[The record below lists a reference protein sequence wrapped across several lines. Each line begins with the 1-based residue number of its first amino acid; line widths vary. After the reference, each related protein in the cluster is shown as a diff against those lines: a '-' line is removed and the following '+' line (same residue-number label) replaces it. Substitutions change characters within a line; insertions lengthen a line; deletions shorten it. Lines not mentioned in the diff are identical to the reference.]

1 MPKSTFPPM
10 TPFLYVSDVARY
22 QEFLER
28 AFGFTTTLCQ
38 EDPSDPEH
46 VHGESKLGDALVM
59 ISRAA
64 PKWETSSP
72 RQLGG
77 VTAGVYAMVDD
88 VDTHCRQARAAGAR
102 IEWEPED
109 KPWGHRIYTARDSEG
124 HQWHFAMERVR

>member
-1 MPKSTFPPM
+1 MANGTFPPM
-10 TPFLYVSDVARY
+10 SPFLYVSDVARY

-28 AFGFTTTLCQ
+28 AFGFTTHLYE
-38 EDPSDPEH
+38 EDPDDPEH

-64 PKWETSSP
+64 SKWKTNSP

-88 VDTHCRQARAAGAR
+88 VDAHCRRARAAGAV

-109 KPWGHRIYTARDSEG
+109 RPWGHRLYTARDPEG
-124 HQWHFAMERVR
+124 HQWHFATARVR